1 MINFPL
7 ELYASYIDKYSEIKE
22 ERKKSILKLGGEHKF
37 LDRKSSRFPTPF
49 LLQNDEKEQLKNII
63 SRKKTIEKELTEL
76 YREFITYKLYD
87 IVINNEQNK
96 YYGNIKDKFTES
108 IVDYLKKE
116 LDLEKFEYFEL
127 SIIGQIIDVS
137 QHIVSSTMYSPY
149 YIEKEN

>member
-7 ELYASYIDKYSEIKE
+7 ELYASYIDKFSEIKE
-22 ERKKSILKLGGEHKF
+22 EHKKSILKLGGEHKF

-49 LLQNDEKEQLKNII
+49 LLQDDEKEQLKNII

-127 SIIGQIIDVS
+127 SIIRQIIDVS

>member
-1 MINFPL
+1 MVNFPL
-7 ELYASYIDKYSEIKE
+7 ELYASYIDKFSEIKE

-37 LDRKSSRFPTPF
+37 LDRKSSCFPAPF

-127 SIIGQIIDVS
+127 SIIRHIIGVS

>member
-22 ERKKSILKLGGEHKF
+22 ESKKSILKLGGEHKF
-37 LDRKSSRFPTPF
+37 LDKKSSRFPDPF
-49 LLQNDEKEQLKNII
+49 LLQDDEKEQLKNII
-63 SRKKTIEKELTEL
+63 SRKKSIEKELTEL

-127 SIIGQIIDVS
+127 SIIRQIIDVS

-149 YIEKEN
+149 YIEK

>member
-1 MINFPL
+1 M
-7 ELYASYIDKYSEIKE
+7 
-22 ERKKSILKLGGEHKF
+22 
-37 LDRKSSRFPTPF
+37 
-49 LLQNDEKEQLKNII
+49 
-63 SRKKTIEKELTEL
+63 
-76 YREFITYKLYD
+76 YKRQ
-87 IVINNEQNK
+87 VINNEQNK

-127 SIIGQIIDVS
+127 SIIRQIIDVS

>member
-7 ELYASYIDKYSEIKE
+7 ELYASYIDKFSEIKE

-37 LDRKSSRFPTPF
+37 LDRKSSRFPAPF
-49 LLQNDEKEQLKNII
+49 LLQDNEKEQLKNII
-63 SRKKTIEKELTEL
+63 SRKKSIEKELTEL

-127 SIIGQIIDVS
+127 SIIRQIIDVS

>member
-37 LDRKSSRFPTPF
+37 LNKKSSRFPTPF
-49 LLQNDEKEQLKNII
+49 LLQDDEKEQLKNII
-63 SRKKTIEKELTEL
+63 SRKKIIEKELTEL

-127 SIIGQIIDVS
+127 SIIRQIIDVS

>member
-22 ERKKSILKLGGEHKF
+22 EHKKSILKLGGEHKF
-37 LDRKSSRFPTPF
+37 LDRKSSRFSTPF
-49 LLQNDEKEQLKNII
+49 LLQDDEKEQLKNII

-108 IVDYLKKE
+108 IIDYLKKE

-127 SIIGQIIDVS
+127 SIIRQIIDVS